1 MTKPDVRV
9 VLGTGASMFE
19 LADRSVA
26 LVMTSPPY
34 FPPAIDAVLVQ
45 GPPAD
50 ADLVAL
56 GDTVCEFAWSL
67 RPVFDECVRVLA
79 PGGRLVM
86 QTRDVR
92 LRHVRVPVE
101 LIHRNLAE
109 AAGLQLYSRH
119 AWRSQRTTMSRR
131 RMAAA
136 LEALVGPISPD
147 ADAFLVFRMPGPF
160 WLGDPTPQDI
170 DLLRRDVMLTPAGR
184 MPARHPHQAPLPVLR
199 AMIRAHSR
207 PGDLVVD
214 PFAGGASSLRIAV
227 ELGRSAWG
235 CEINPAT
242 LELARYNL
250 GTGLSRSAVQS

>member
-1 MTKPDVRV
+1 MTRPEARV

-19 LADRSVA
+19 LADASVA
-26 LVMTSPPY
+26 LVLTSPPY
-34 FPPAIDAVLVQ
+34 FPPAIDPLLMQ
-45 GPPAD
+45 GPPVD

-56 GDTVCEFAWSL
+56 GDQVSNFAWSL

-79 PGGRLVM
+79 PGARLVM

-101 LIHRNLAE
+101 LIHRSLAE
-109 AAGLQLYSRH
+109 AAGLQLYARH
-119 AWRSQRTTMSRR
+119 AWRSQRTTLARR
-131 RMAAA
+131 RMSAA
-136 LEALVGPISPD
+136 LEAMVGPMAPD
-147 ADAFLVFRMPGPF
+147 SDAFLVFRKPGPF
-160 WLGDPTPQDI
+160 WLGDATPQDA
-170 DLLRRDVMLTPAGR
+170 DLLRRDLMLTPAGR
-184 MPARHPHQAPLPVLR
+184 LPVRHPHQAPLAVLR

-214 PFAGGASSLRIAV
+214 PFAGGASSLSVAA

-235 CEINPAT
+235 CEIDPTT

-250 GTGLSRSAVQS
+250 GAGLARREEMP